1 MRLLAQRLRW
11 RSRMLTR
18 ARGRWKRPTAA
29 QQMLS
34 TGPAPASLVTES
46 ISVNGVARKLLWPK
60 GEVRPWP

>member
-1 MRLLAQRLRW
+1 
-11 RSRMLTR
+11 
-18 ARGRWKRPTAA
+18 
-29 QQMLS
+29 MLS